1 MSAGMYTIVSSIL
14 PVCTCMCLYPAA
26 WCLVLP
32 RPSSPGH
39 VRCPCI
45 AVERAMAR
53 RKCIVA
59 ASVAA
64 AAAAPFF
71 AVDPVLTPYFPN
83 GTLNLALV
91 PAQAEACVQSGVSI
105 VLLGGSNG
113 EWPSLSVEERL
124 LTLTAWTTALQ
135 TLKSRYASVP
145 SLMFHVGHTDVSAAV
160 VLAQAA
166 ESAAVDSILSVAPGI
181 IFTATATDPTATVR
195 DLARI
200 AAAAPTRPLYYY
212 HYPSLYQV
220 DLPMAAF
227 VPSAQAS
234 IPTFKGVKY
243 IDTKYADFVSA
254 AVNASASGRPIDWF
268 PESQF
273 LLPTLPYGGNG
284 SPAFTWSTSFLKDI
298 YTAYAAGN
306 GQAAA
311 AAQARML
318 QLDAIVGAFGG
329 TTAARALYKAVFG
342 LDLGPIRPP
351 QTDLTQAQV
360 QALVQQMRE
369 GGFIPANMTLH

>member
-1 MSAGMYTIVSSIL
+1 MAL
-14 PVCTCMCLYPAA
+14 R
-26 WCLVLP
+26 LVL
-32 RPSSPGH
+32 
-39 VRCPCI
+39 
-45 AVERAMAR
+45 
-53 RKCIVA
+53 A
-59 ASVAA
+59 AALHAA
-64 AAAAPFF
+64 AAQFH

-91 PAQAEACVQSGVSI
+91 PALAQACIQSGVDI

-124 LTLTAWTTALQ
+124 QLLAAWSAA
-135 TLKSRYASVP
+135 LKSMKLRYAIVP

-212 HYPSLYQV
+212 HYPGIYQV

-227 VPSAQAS
+227 VPAAQAA

-243 IDTKYADFVSA
+243 IDSKYADLVTA
-254 AVNASASGRPIDWF
+254 AVNASASGRAIDWF

-284 SPAFTWSTSFLKDI
+284 SPAFTWSTPFLKAI
-298 YTAYAAGN
+298 YSAFAAGN

-318 QLDAIVGAFGG
+318 QLDAIIGAFGG
-329 TTAARALYKAVFG
+329 TTAARALFKVVFG

-351 QTDLTQAQV
+351 QTDLTAQQV
-360 QALVQQMRE
+360 QTLVQQMRA